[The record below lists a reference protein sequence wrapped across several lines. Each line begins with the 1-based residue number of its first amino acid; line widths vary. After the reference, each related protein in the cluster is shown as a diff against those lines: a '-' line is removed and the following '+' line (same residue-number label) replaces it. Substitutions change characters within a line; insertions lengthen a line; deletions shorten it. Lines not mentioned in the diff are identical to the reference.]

1 MKYIFYTILSLF
13 VLVSC
18 KTSKNYLE
26 RSDNDNT
33 LFDAVKTLKKSIKE
47 LMTSQLTDRGF
58 VVESVLLKSIILP
71 IGLTKATYNLPL
83 HFLLMAKNY
92 RAVIH

>member
-1 MKYIFYTILSLF
+1 MKYIFYTLLSLF

-33 LFDAVKTLKKSIKE
+33 LFDAVKTLKKHSNDTNA
-47 LMTSQLTDRGF
+47 LNALP
-58 VVESVLLKSIILP
+58 VLYSL
-71 IGLTKATYNLPL
+71 AQQRNLSPL
-83 HFLLMAKNY
+83 LIHPFL
-92 RAVIH
+92 